1 MHDNPFPQ
9 FESESSLVGVDR
21 IRAGLQNG
29 SFADR
34 GVSRLD
40 VQAMIP
46 NPAVIQKTP
55 AGERTM
61 DVWSRL
67 LMDRIIFLG
76 TPINSD
82 VANMIMAQMLYLEA
96 EDPEKDIMLYI
107 NSPGGDIDGLMC
119 IYDTMQYVKPD
130 VSTMCMGLA
139 ASAAAVLLAAGT
151 PGKRMALPN
160 ARVLIHQ
167 PHGGAEGQAV
177 DIEITARW
185 IMRMRD
191 VLNRILAD
199 CTGQSLEK
207 VAKDTDRDFIM
218 VAQDAKKY
226 GMIDIVL
233 QSRVSDV
240 SS

>member
-1 MHDNPFPQ
+1 
-9 FESESSLVGVDR
+9 
-21 IRAGLQNG
+21 
-29 SFADR
+29 
-34 GVSRLD
+34 
-40 VQAMIP
+40 
-46 NPAVIQKTP
+46 
-55 AGERTM
+55 
-61 DVWSRL
+61 
-67 LMDRIIFLG
+67 
-76 TPINSD
+76 
-82 VANMIMAQMLYLEA
+82 
-96 EDPEKDIMLYI
+96 
-107 NSPGGDIDGLMC
+107 
-119 IYDTMQYVKPD
+119 
-130 VSTMCMGLA
+130 MGLA